1 MEGVNSVKRGN
12 KKKILRGLPLIYKT
26 KQTSIKHIPYS
37 YKNKE
42 DGKVYDK
49 NNNVAKQ
56 KNILK
61 FKNAF
66 LKYSKKKNFSF
77 SIENSIDLALDT
89 VT

>member
-1 MEGVNSVKRGN
+1 MKRGN
-12 KKKILRGLPLIYKT
+12 KKKILKGLPLIYNT
-26 KQTSIKHIPYS
+26 KQTSTYHIPYA

-49 NNNVAKQ
+49 NNNIAKQ

-66 LKYSKKKNFSF
+66 LKYSKKKNLSF